1 MKSILLGVVG
11 LVAFAGTASASDIMA
26 GDLVSVGH
34 ANIGEATTFA
44 SDRSNNPYYDNT
56 VNFLGQAF
64 ANGGATNQAGNT
76 ITRLVADDLRGIHPF
91 FVGKSV
97 TSITFSV
104 ANLNTTSVSVRARLR
119 FWFADGAGGGPG
131 TYMNSIGYTFN
142 PFSFGSGVT
151 NLTGNLGAGFV
162 LPSTQIWAGIT
173 FDDNIGT
180 TGATLA
186 QMNNM
191 GVGLFNPVTVGSSN
205 DTMFQTTAAGSFFTT
220 NNPAGSIFNFGGAPV
235 ANAGWKLIPTPG
247 AAALLGLAGIA
258 AGRRRR

>member
-1 MKSILLGVVG
+1 MKSMILGLVG
-11 LVAFAGTASASDIMA
+11 LAALAGTASASDISS
-26 GDLVSVGH
+26 GDLVAVGH
-34 ANIGEATTFA
+34 ANIGEATTFT

-64 ANGGATNQAGNT
+64 ANGGAQNQSGNT
-76 ITRLVADDLRGIHPF
+76 ITRLVADDLGGIHPF

-104 ANLNTTSVSVRARLR
+104 ANLNATAVSVRARIR

-142 PFSFGSGVT
+142 PFTFSSGVT

-162 LPSTQIWAGIT
+162 LPATKIWAGIT
-173 FDDNIGT
+173 FDDNTGT

-191 GVGLFNPVTVGSSN
+191 GVGLFNPPTVGTSA
-205 DTMFQTTAAGSFFTT
+205 DMMFQTTAAGSFFTT
-220 NNPAGSIFNFGGAPV
+220 NNPAGSLFNFGGAPV

-258 AGRRRR
+258 ASRRRR

>member
-1 MKSILLGVVG
+1 MKKMIVG
-11 LVAFAGTASASDIMA
+11 FVGFAALAGSAIASDISA
-26 GDLVSVGH
+26 GDLVAIGH
-34 ANIGEATTFA
+34 ANIGEATSFA

-64 ANGGATNQAGNT
+64 VNGGAANQSGNT

-97 TSITFSV
+97 TSMTFSV
-104 ANLNTTSVSVRARLR
+104 ANLNSTAVSVRARIR

-142 PFSFGSGVT
+142 PFTFNSGVT
-151 NLTGNLGAGFV
+151 LLTGNLGAGFV
-162 LPSTQIWAGIT
+162 LPSTDIWAGIT
-173 FDDNIGT
+173 FDDNTGT

-191 GVGLFNPVTVGSSN
+191 GVGLFNPVTIGSSN

-220 NNPAGSIFNFGGAPV
+220 NNPAGSLFNFGGSPV

-258 AGRRRR
+258 AARRRR